1 MGYRSQVAFIIK
13 FKSTQDR
20 DAMWMLYANSDDAQK
35 QEVAQELEHSY
46 SEPLITYQHDDIKW
60 YEGYE
65 FVTAA
70 HSFMDEA
77 KALFEA
83 NYRFIRI
90 GENYEDI
97 EVQDEDYDG
106 DLWDY
111 IDVHRS
117 VDTSFPPLAD
127 EVSAS
132 SSTPVTQG
140 D

>member
-1 MGYRSQVAFIIK
+1 MGYRSQVAFIVK
-13 FKSTQDR
+13 FKNTQDR
-20 DAMWMLYANSDDAQK
+20 DAMWMLYANSDDKAK
-35 QEVAQELEHSY
+35 QEVAQELEHRY
-46 SEPLITYQHDDIKW
+46 AEPIVTFQHDDIKW

-65 FVTAA
+65 FVKAA
-70 HSFMDEA
+70 DSFMNEA
-77 KALFEA
+77 KELFEA
-83 NYRFIRI
+83 NYRLVRI

-106 DLWDY
+106 DLWDH
-111 IDVHRS
+111 IDVQRS
-117 VDTSFPPLAD
+117 ISISFPPLAD